1 MKGLIQAEKGR
12 KNMEHMAEI
21 VPDTDSQSLQHF
33 ISQSDWDERE
43 VLNQVAKGRSIGWKD
58 SCC

>member
-1 MKGLIQAEKGR
+1 LIQAEKGR

-33 ISQSDWDERE
+33 ISESDWDERE
-43 VLNQVAKGRSIGWKD
+43 VLNQVAKRRSIGWKRG
-58 SCC
+58 